1 MSEQQDDIA
10 LLEPNLPTQDTPDAW
25 GSAGAIA
32 LRSASPAAP
41 QMPSEAGRAM
51 WTVLDH
57 LEQVLDHETTELM
70 ALRNADLNRLNETK
84 SRLLLDASRA
94 VRAISNETVDGPLLA
109 RLSTLR
115 LKLEHNRL
123 AIAMHLDAV
132 REIAAA
138 MATTLMDAD
147 SDGTYSA
154 TVTSQLAAPMPAK
167 APAI

>member
-1 MSEQQDDIA
+1 MSEQQDDMA
-10 LLEPNLPTQDTPDAW
+10 VLELNPPAQEGAQAPSST
-25 GSAGAIA
+25 GAIA
-32 LRSASPAAP
+32 LRSPSPTAP
-41 QMPSEAGRAM
+41 EKPSEAGRAM

-57 LEQVLDHETTELM
+57 LEQVLDHETSELM

-94 VRAISNETVDGPLLA
+94 VRAISNETIDGPLLA

-154 TVTSQLAAPMPAK
+154 TVSSQLAAPMPAK